1 MPLNYPLATE
11 KSIAIVE
18 KGNTIT
24 YMVDFRA
31 TKAEIKKEFEKRFS
45 VKVAAIRIATT
56 PRNEKK
62 AFIKLAKGSSASEV
76 AMKLKLV

>member
-1 MPLNYPLATE
+1 MTLNYPLATE
-11 KSIAIVE
+11 KSIAVIE

-31 TKAEIKKEFEKRFS
+31 TKAQIKSEFEKRFA

-56 PRNEKK
+56 SRNEKK
-62 AFIKLAKGSSASEV
+62 AYIKLAKGSNASEV